1 MHPRICVNG
10 ISSWNWTLEQDIA
23 FYRSAGID
31 VVNIPFFKF
40 STDIQAGV
48 DAIKRSGLRAISLAD
63 GGRPLIGGKAL
74 ETLQPGIDAAAALRC
89 PLLYFVSGGCPARM
103 PTDEAYTALIE
114 ALVPVSTY
122 ARSKGVRL
130 ALEHNSIVTRG
141 HGFIHTLA
149 DAADLSRDAD
159 ISICL
164 ELQNCWYERHLERL
178 FKENVDRFA
187 IVQVSDFRVG
197 DEPRMNRRVMGDG
210 SIPLEWMMERLL
222 AAGYSGFFD
231 IEVLGPSI
239 EAEGYASAIGR
250 ALDWLSERLVAWGV

>member
-10 ISSWNWTLEQDIA
+10 ISSWNWTLEQDLA
-23 FYRSAGID
+23 FYRSTGIN
-31 VVNIPFFKF
+31 VVNIPVFKLSADF
-40 STDIQAGV
+40 QTGV
-48 DAIKRSGLRAISLAD
+48 NALKRSGLNTISLAD

-74 ETLQPGIDAAAALRC
+74 ETLQPGIDAAAALGC

-103 PTDEAYTALIE
+103 PTDEAYAALVE
-114 ALVPVSTY
+114 ALAPVTSY

-130 ALEHNSIVTRG
+130 ALEHNSTVTRG

-149 DAADLSRDAD
+149 AAAELSRDAD

-178 FKENVDRFA
+178 FNENVDRFA
-187 IVQVSDFRVG
+187 IVQVSDFLLG
-197 DEPRMNRRVMGDG
+197 EEPRMNRRVMGDG

-222 AAGYSGFFD
+222 GAGYSGYFD
-231 IEVLGPSI
+231 IELVGPSI

-250 ALDWLSERLVAWGV
+250 AVDWLSERLFAWGV